1 MGAVAPGKLA
11 NLIVLGRDPT
21 ADIENLK
28 SLETTI
34 KRGRA
39 YSRADFKPPTEQE
52 LRDAP

>member
-1 MGAVAPGKLA
+1 MGTIAPGKLA

-39 YSRADFKPPTEQE
+39 YPRTDFKPPTEQE